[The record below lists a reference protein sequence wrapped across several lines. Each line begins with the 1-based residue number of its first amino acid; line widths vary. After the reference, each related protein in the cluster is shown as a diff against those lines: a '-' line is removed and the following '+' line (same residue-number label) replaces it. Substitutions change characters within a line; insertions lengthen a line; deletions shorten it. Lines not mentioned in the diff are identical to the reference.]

1 MAVSGMAITM
11 LDEIEPTWHVHEY
24 HETIVN
30 ATPKVVYDAMKALP
44 IGASMVMRVLMGLRE
59 LPARL
64 TGRLTRRVAAR
75 ERVSSPQMSL
85 IAAMQSGGFGLLGER
100 PDEEI
105 VLGLAGRFWEMSPV
119 RVRLNSREDFVNYQE
134 SGSARAS
141 INFRVEPLDQ
151 GRTRVSSETRVR
163 CFGGAERKFKL
174 YWALIN
180 PFSAWIRRDWLRLI
194 KQASEVNTRVGD

>member
-1 MAVSGMAITM
+1 MAGTL
-11 LDEIEPTWHVHEY
+11 LDEIEPTWHVCEY

-30 ATPKVVYDAMKALP
+30 APPRVVYDALMTLP
-44 IGASMVMRVLMGLRE
+44 IDASAIMRVLMGLRE

-64 TGRLTRRVAAR
+64 TGRPTRTDAAR
-75 ERVSSPQMSL
+75 ERMSTPQMSL
-85 IAAMQSGGFGLLGER
+85 IAAMQSGGFALLGER
-100 PDEEI
+100 PGDEI
-105 VLGLAGRFWEMSPV
+105 VLGLAGRFWEMSPA

-141 INFRVEPLDQ
+141 INFRVEPLDK

-174 YWALIN
+174 YWALIG

-194 KQASEVNTRVGD
+194 KQASESANRQVNV